1 MSGPFQEIAGL
12 DKLLHEPARL
22 AVVSALSACEAADFV
37 FLQRITGLSKGN
49 LSTHLSRLEAGGI
62 VEIRKEFVGKIPR
75 TVVSLTSGG
84 RQGIADYWERLERL
98 KSEAANWAPEPVV
111 SPV

>member
-1 MSGPFQEIAGL
+1 MSGPFREIAGL

-22 AVVSALSACEAADFV
+22 AIVSALSACEAADFV

-49 LSTHLSRLEAGGI
+49 LSTHLSKLEAGGV

-75 TVVSLTSGG
+75 TVISLSSGG
-84 RQGIADYWERLERL
+84 RQGVEDYWERLERL
-98 KSEAANWAPEPVV
+98 KAEAAAW
-111 SPV
+111 SPGPTTSLA

>member
-49 LSTHLSRLEAGGI
+49 LSAHLSKLEAGGVVMI
-62 VEIRKEFVGKIPR
+62 HKEFVGKIPR
-75 TVVSLTSGG
+75 TVVSLTTGG
-84 RQGIADYWERLERL
+84 RQSITEYWDRLERL
-98 KSEAANWAPEPVV
+98 KNEAAAWRPEPVP
-111 SPV
+111 SPG

>member
-1 MSGPFQEIAGL
+1 MNGPFQEIAGL

-22 AVVSALSACEAADFV
+22 AVVSALSSCEAADFV

-49 LSTHLSRLEAGGI
+49 LSTHLSKLEAAGV

-75 TVVSLTSGG
+75 TVVNLTSGG
-84 RQGIADYWERLERL
+84 RQGITEYWERLERL
-98 KSEAANWAPEPVV
+98 KSEAASWTPEPVA
-111 SPV
+111 SPA